1 MRWARVDVDG
11 FPLCRACGGAAL
23 MAKSSERHKR
33 IQHLKC
39 EHCGERQRYRQRKLM
54 VNGIDR
60 DPEASQDTPM

>member
-1 MRWARVDVDG
+1 
-11 FPLCRACGGAAL
+11 
-23 MAKSSERHKR
+23 MAKSSERHKW